1 MDSDIQYT
9 EDDLSK
15 IESDVQLIECLT
27 SKFNLV
33 KFRPM
38 QKEII
43 DAILDKRDVLAVM
56 ATGHGKS
63 LCFQLPALLKN
74 GITLVVSPLIS
85 LMQSQVHSMVKIGIT
100 ACLLGSAQNDTTILQ
115 RVFGYEFNIVYCC
128 PEYLQGFNGKKL
140 MTTLKDRL
148 TLVAI
153 DEAHSISQ
161 WGHEF
166 RQDYL
171 KVNIIR
177 DIIPNIPILAVTA
190 TATKDVC
197 DEITRIARLN
207 APLVIVT
214 ELDRP
219 NLEFLV
225 KRKSV
230 GNLWRDLKPWMENA
244 TGSVIIYVLRIAETD
259 GVQEVLAEH
268 GIESSKY
275 HADLPM
281 TTRSDI
287 VTKFVENE
295 IKVVVAT
302 ISFGMGI
309 DKPDVRVVIHYGAS
323 KSIESYYQ
331 EVGRAGRDGL
341 PAKVVTFFDASD
353 FQLQEYFLTHRN
365 DPLPQ
370 LTLTHLRR
378 LRAEFRQYLFSTKC
392 RRKTILDYFGED
404 TTSIAPRENCCD
416 NCSRAI
422 NPSNSTPPARLQL
435 YRTGYTSSI
444 IDLFFPDFDFY
455 DDCDS
460 EDESNYDEYCYY
472 NGSEDLNEH
481 ESEHESEQGS
491 VREIERESEHGGSS
505 DVGDQRQDVDEDEQE
520 TSFESENVSHINQK
534 TDTGESDTEGSI
546 GEIAVKRRRLS

>member
-1 MDSDIQYT
+1 MDIQYT
-9 EDDLSK
+9 DADLSK
-15 IESDVQLIECLT
+15 IESDVQLVECLT
-27 SKFNLV
+27 SKFKLV

-38 QKEII
+38 QKDII
-43 DAILDKRDVLAVM
+43 EAVLEKRDVLAVM

-74 GITLVVSPLIS
+74 GITLVISPLIS
-85 LMQSQVHSMVKIGIT
+85 LMQSQVHSMVKIGVS

-115 RVFGYEFNIVYCC
+115 RVFGYEFSIVYCC
-128 PEYLQGFNGKKL
+128 PEYLQGLNGKKL

-171 KVNIIR
+171 KLNIIR
-177 DIIPNIPILAVTA
+177 DIIPNVPILAVTA
-190 TATKDVC
+190 TATKDVRN
-197 DEITRIARLN
+197 EIIRMARLN

-219 NLEFLV
+219 NLEFLI

-230 GNLWRDLKPWMENA
+230 GNPWRDLKPLMENV
-244 TGSVIIYVLRIAETD
+244 TGSVIIYVLRIVETD
-259 GVQEVLAEH
+259 EVQEALAEH
-268 GIESSKY
+268 GIESSTY

-309 DKPDVRVVIHYGAS
+309 DKPDVRLVIHYGAS

-341 PAKVVTFFDASD
+341 HAKVVTFFDEND
-353 FQLQEYFLTHRN
+353 FQLQEFFLTHRK
-365 DPLPQ
+365 DPLPT
-370 LTLTHLRR
+370 LTLTNLRR
-378 LRAEFRQYLFSTKC
+378 LRAEFRQYLFSTTC

-404 TTSIAPRENCCD
+404 TTSIASRENCCD

-422 NPSNSTPPARLQL
+422 NPSNSSSPPTRLQS

-444 IDLFFPDFDFY
+444 IDLFFPDFDFN
-455 DDCDS
+455 DDYDS
-460 EDESNYDEYCYY
+460 EDVSNYDEYCYY

-481 ESEHESEQGS
+481 ESEQESEHES
-491 VREIERESEHGGSS
+491 ERESERQSEHESS
-505 DVGDQRQDVDEDEQE
+505 DGSNLRQDVDEEEQE
-520 TSFESENVSHINQK
+520 TSFESKNASHINQT
-534 TDTGESDTEGSI
+534 TDAGETNSEGSI
-546 GEIAVKRRRLS
+546 GEIAAKRPRLS

>member
-1 MDSDIQYT
+1 IGQISSHAKDI
-9 EDDLSK
+9 
-15 IESDVQLIECLT
+15 IEAVLE
-27 SKFNLV
+27 
-33 KFRPM
+33 
-38 QKEII
+38 
-43 DAILDKRDVLAVM
+43 KRDVLAVM

-74 GITLVVSPLIS
+74 GITLVISPLIS
-85 LMQSQVHSMVKIGIT
+85 LMQSQVHSMVKIGVS

-115 RVFGYEFNIVYCC
+115 RVFGYEFSIVYCC
-128 PEYLQGFNGKKL
+128 PEYLQGLNGKKL

-171 KVNIIR
+171 KLNIIR
-177 DIIPNIPILAVTA
+177 DIIPNVPILAVTA
-190 TATKDVC
+190 TATKDVRN
-197 DEITRIARLN
+197 EIIRMARLN

-214 ELDRP
+214 ELDP
-219 NLEFLV
+219 NLEFLI

-230 GNLWRDLKPWMENA
+230 GNPWRDLKPLMENV
-244 TGSVIIYVLRIAETD
+244 TGSVIIYVLRIVETD
-259 GVQEVLAEH
+259 EVQEALAEH
-268 GIESSKY
+268 GIESSTY

-309 DKPDVRVVIHYGAS
+309 DKPDVRLVIHYGAS

-341 PAKVVTFFDASD
+341 HAKVVTFFDEND
-353 FQLQEYFLTHRN
+353 FQLQEFFLTHRK
-365 DPLPQ
+365 DPLPT
-370 LTLTHLRR
+370 LTLTNLRR
-378 LRAEFRQYLFSTKC
+378 LRAEFRQYLFSTTC
-392 RRKTILDYFGED
+392 RR
-404 TTSIAPRENCCD
+404 
-416 NCSRAI
+416 RAI
-422 NPSNSTPPARLQL
+422 NPSNSSSPP
-435 YRTGYTSSI
+435 TH
-444 IDLFFPDFDFY
+444 FDFN
-455 DDCDS
+455 DDYDS
-460 EDESNYDEYCYY
+460 EDVSNYDEYCYY

-481 ESEHESEQGS
+481 ESEQESEHES
-491 VREIERESEHGGSS
+491 ERESEHKGDREIEHESERESEHESERESEHESERESEHESERESEHESEIESEHESERESEHEKEIESEHESERQSEHESS
-505 DVGDQRQDVDEDEQE
+505 DGSNLRQDVDEEEQE
-520 TSFESENVSHINQK
+520 TSFESKNASHINQT
-534 TDTGESDTEGSI
+534 TDAGETNSEGSI
-546 GEIAVKRRRLS
+546 GEIAAKRPRLS